1 MIQTKIRQPI
11 VTVCGHVDHG
21 KTSLLDALRG
31 SSIHEQEAG
40 GITQKIS
47 FTLFPSEQLKKSCPL
62 IDKKGIKIDIPGF
75 LFIDT
80 PGHAAFTNLRK
91 RGGSLA
97 DLAILVIDINEGIKP
112 QTAETIQILKIN
124 KVPFVIALNKI
135 DRISGWKKLDDEM
148 QKNIGLQP
156 RNVKQEFD
164 EKYMTLMGA
173 LNSFG
178 FDSDLFFNIPDFAKK
193 IALVPISAR
202 TKEGIPELLM
212 MLCGLSQKYLSGN
225 LSISKSA
232 KGVIL
237 EIKKDKSISYAEAIL
252 YDGELEKNDEIAIAG
267 FGEPTITKVR
277 ALEEIEPLSF
287 KFKPKEK
294 AVAST
299 GLKIQFS
306 DKVDVLSG
314 MPFVSYSGDKEQI
327 ANEFKKEISETFEPM
342 LSKQGII
349 AKADSFGGLEAL
361 LILLKES
368 GIPVVKATIGDI
380 SKTDIISAKANK
392 KINEVDAVIAGFNV
406 PIDAEAKEILGNDK
420 SIKILT
426 EEVIYKLIENLQKFR
441 EEKKKEIEKNR
452 LMSLNSLCKLRI
464 LPQYVFRNT
473 KPAIFGVKIEAGKI
487 IQNLNLIDDSGE
499 KIGRIKNIQSE
510 NKPVSSAEEG
520 MEIAISVPGLNFE
533 RGLKEKKFL
542 YSEISESQF
551 KNFRKN
557 KDLLS
562 SSEISALQ
570 EIAEIKKRKK
580 SDWGN

>member
-1 MIQTKIRQPI
+1 MTQTKIRQPI

-31 SSIHEQEAG
+31 SSVHEREAG

-135 DRISGWKKLDDEM
+135 DRISGWKKLGDEM
-148 QKNIGLQP
+148 QKNIELQP
-156 RNVKQEFD
+156 KNTKQEFD
-164 EKYMTLMGA
+164 EKYMTLIGS

-193 IALVPISAR
+193 IALVPISAK

-212 MLCGLSQKYLSGN
+212 MLCGLSQKYLAGG

-267 FGEPTITKVR
+267 FGEPTITKIRV
-277 ALEEIEPLSF
+277 LEEIEPLSF

-327 ANEFKKEISETFEPM
+327 ANEFKQEISETFDSM

-406 PIDAEAKEILGNDK
+406 PIDAEAKEILGSDK

-452 LMSLNSLCKLRI
+452 MMSLNSLCKLKI

-487 IQNLNLIDDSGE
+487 IQNISLIDESGE
-499 KIGRIKNIQSE
+499 KVGRIKNMQSE

-520 MEIAISVPGLNFE
+520 MEVAISVPGLNFE

-570 EIAEIKKRKK
+570 EISDIKKRKK